1 MKCGINLK
9 HLQRYID
16 GESRTAREREA
27 VEEHLSAC
35 GECRR
40 RLATMRRVSDLMSRC
55 AIPVPALSEEPSPA
69 LLRAI
74 RLEWQARQSGH
85 EQGRWT
91 SFPRLIP
98 AAASF
103 AAAVLIAATA
113 LMLRING
120 DNMLTGYLLHGLN
133 DADMICLSPGYPC
146 GPRQDGQ

>member
-9 HLQRYID
+9 QMQRYSD

-27 VEEHLSAC
+27 VEAHLSAC

-40 RLATMRRVSDLMSRC
+40 RLAAMRRMSDFISLC
-55 AIPVPALSEEPSPA
+55 APPGPALSEEPSPA

-74 RLEWQARQSGH
+74 RLEWQARRQDH
-85 EQGRWT
+85 ETGRFP

-133 DADMICLSPGYPC
+133 DSDMICLSPGYPC